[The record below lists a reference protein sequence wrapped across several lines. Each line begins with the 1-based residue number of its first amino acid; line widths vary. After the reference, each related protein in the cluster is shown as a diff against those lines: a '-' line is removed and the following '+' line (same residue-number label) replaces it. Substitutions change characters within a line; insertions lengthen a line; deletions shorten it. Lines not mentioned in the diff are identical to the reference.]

1 MVRIDLG
8 LKENDIEDD
17 KPSDVIRPTL
27 QALSLPNM
35 WIGDTG
41 ATKHLPKYQQGG
53 ITSRPLTSRT
63 RGVYCQAVK
72 PTMEVDIPG
81 MYCDKN
87 GDKQFAVKLHNVD
100 VISES
105 HYNLMSI
112 TRLIE
117 EGHKFSENKK
127 TGLTLE
133 KDGCVIVFGIRVEM
147 PKGVLWCA
155 NITCNNNEVAAGS
168 SDNQLEVEEKT
179 ASKKVLRLRQTLTEL
194 MQSWI
199 TQARMPHRKWRLY
212 LTC

>member
-81 MYCDKN
+81 TYCDKN
-87 GDKQFAVKLHNVD
+87 GDEQFPFKLRNVD
-100 VISES
+100 VIPES

-112 TRLIE
+112 T
-117 EGHKFSENKK
+117 K
-127 TGLTLE
+127 
-133 KDGCVIVFGIRVEM
+133 
-147 PKGVLWCA
+147 
-155 NITCNNNEVAAGS
+155 
-168 SDNQLEVEEKT
+168 
-179 ASKKVLRLRQTLTEL
+179 LTEENHKL
-194 MQSWI
+194 SGNNR
-199 TQARMPHRKWRLY
+199 TNP
-212 LTC
+212 